1 MSGHGSTFE
10 PMQAL
15 QILVVSQDASRAR
28 HLGDALRQAGHSV
41 VTSSETTTAGAELA
55 SPGLDAAVIDL
66 SLPGLDRPTLGRALG
81 PDTPTLPPEPLQ
93 VVERRQIVAA
103 LLYTGGNKR
112 KAAQILGMAR
122 STLIQKVRRYDIR
135 TPGRRAR

>member
-1 MSGHGSTFE
+1 
-10 PMQAL
+10 MQAL
-15 QILVVSQDASRAR
+15 QILVVSPDAARAR
-28 HLGDALRQAGHSV
+28 ELADPLRHAGHSV
-41 VTSSETTTAGAELA
+41 VTHTESSSAGSDLA
-55 SPGLDAAVIDL
+55 SPSLDAAVLDL
-66 SLPGLDRPTLGRALG
+66 SLPGLDRPALGRALG

-93 VVERRQIVAA
+93 AVERRHILAT

-135 TPGRRAR
+135 TPGRSKE